1 MAKRLKTLFTHR
13 QQFFERN
20 TNAIFT
26 AISNVTDGIVE
37 YLNLKDEIAQGQLT
51 WTNIINQEAE
61 GLVTIIGL
69 IKYPPGAKFDTAEG
83 QTITVSK
90 DNVDYF
96 SRIMRFMLPYE
107 LVDKGTVDDVLT
119 FLKSLEAEGEEKI
132 EVVEL
137 PNEVMRLAEFEFED
151 LTEEQ
156 KAAMVID
163 YQDKSVH

>member
-13 QQFFERN
+13 QRSFEKN
-20 TNAIFT
+20 TDAIFT
-26 AISNVTDGIVE
+26 AISHVTDGIVE

-51 WTNIINQEAE
+51 WTNIINQEAD
-61 GLVTIIGL
+61 GLITMIGL
-69 IKYPPGAKFDTAEG
+69 IKYPPGSKFDTAEG
-83 QTITVSK
+83 QTITVSE
-90 DNVDYF
+90 DTVDYF
-96 SRIMRFMLPYE
+96 NRIMKFTLPFE
-107 LVDKGTVDDVLT
+107 LIDKGTFDDVLT

-137 PNEVMRLAEFEFED
+137 PDEIMKLADLDYED